1 MSWVDYEMHDK
12 HLHSSSK
19 SRVHFPNVSS
29 LFRLLL
35 WWETMYI
42 NPAWNG
48 NTFCFFRKNHWAQYI
63 PIRTKLLKK
72 PRIQQQQKK
81 SLLAARFFP
90 LTYKTH
96 QEKEVAVWH
105 LSKNSFLVMHCGTVQ
120 GRSQTFAKQAV
131 VLIFNF
137 LEATFPF
144 TSPKPKSPIWQC
156 HGLLPCHQPATD
168 LFWEQMCTYYED

>member
-1 MSWVDYEMHDK
+1 MCP
-12 HLHSSSK
+12 LSSECFSDEK
-19 SRVHFPNVSS
+19 PCTLTQDVMERPSGV
-29 LFRLLL
+29 
-35 WWETMYI
+35 
-42 NPAWNG
+42 
-48 NTFCFFRKNHWAQYI
+48 FFRRITEHSIFPVKQNSF
-63 PIRTKLLKK
+63 KK
-72 PRIQQQQKK
+72 KK
-81 SLLAARFFP
+81 SLLAAGFFP

-96 QEKEVAVWH
+96 QEKEVAIWH

-168 LFWEQMCTYYED
+168 LFWEQMCTYCED